1 MAVAEAIGDLV
12 SQMGLR
18 CEVLHRDV
26 DKGSLD

>member
-1 MAVAEAIGDLV
+1 MGDLV